1 MKRILLARHG
11 ECDMNLHLSTTIG
24 GQSNTSPLTPLGV
37 RQAEDLGTYLAGLQ
51 RTANAPV
58 VGAVHASTAVRA
70 RDTARVVMRAL
81 DIPED
86 RLQLSDQLLEL
97 DQGQWEGAVRLRLMM
112 FNLLCM

>member
-24 GQSNTSPLTPLGV
+24 GQSNSSPLTPLGL
-37 RQAEDLGTYLAGLQ
+37 RQAEDLGAYLANLQ

-58 VGAVHASTAVRA
+58 VAAVHASTAVRA

-86 RLQLSDQLLEL
+86 RLELSECLLEL
-97 DQGQWEGAVRLRLMM
+97 DQGQWEGAV
-112 FNLLCM
+112 CE